1 MKFRI
6 INYAWKEVMRD
17 NEGHWS
23 DEYDEDKRCYD
34 ALLKYNY
41 EIKNV
46 SDYEENTYISVDSLE
61 DLVKLQK
68 ELNCDLIIREADDE
82 GITILQ
88 LYDGYIE

>member
-6 INYAWKEVMRD
+6 VNHGCNEVIRD

-23 DEYDEDKRCYD
+23 EEDEDDEVYYD

-41 EIKNV
+41 EIKEV
-46 SDYEENTYISVDSLE
+46 SDYEANAYISVESLE
-61 DLVKLQK
+61 DLLKLQK
-68 ELNCDLIIREADDE
+68 ELNCELIIREADDE